1 MYVILTQV
9 ARNAVMK
16 LLINTMKP
24 AVLNYAPFF
33 AQFNAPPQVVRKHQ
47 KDLLKAIAAKDPDGA
62 MKAADAYLKKG
73 VETAHTLAAAN
84 KS

>member
-1 MYVILTQV
+1 
-9 ARNAVMK
+9 MK

-33 AQFNAPPQVVRKHQ
+33 AQFNAPPQVLRKHQ
-47 KDLLKAIAAKDPDGA
+47 KDLLKAIATKDPEGA
-62 MKAADAYLKKG
+62 MKAADSYLKKG
-73 VETAHTLAAAN
+73 VETAHALAASV